1 MNIDLLFF
9 DTTFEK
15 KEEFIHNQEQFGEY
29 ISTHSF
35 EGKSNE
41 LLFLPPSMSITTNKT
56 LLVGCEDITNNN
68 KELLELGYSIGNKL
82 KENCELNILNFQ
94 GETEPIILG
103 ILLSKYSF
111 DKYQSDNNN
120 KVEINFNDSFE
131 TESLLQKRDSL
142 FWVKDLINTPAFDRS
157 PEYFIEQVELITSNK
172 DIKVDVHNK
181 DWLQKNNFGGVL
193 GVSQGSVR
201 EPYFLVGQYNPDA
214 EIQIA
219 LIGKGV
225 LFDSGGLSLKSPSG
239 METMKTDMSGAATAW
254 GTINLLAQ
262 NNIPVG
268 LTVYTPLVENMP
280 SGSAIRPGD
289 VLTTRNGKTIEVL
302 NTDAEGRLVLADAL
316 TYTEKKFKPQFMI
329 DLATLTGAII
339 VSLGSEY
346 AGLFSNNDKL
356 SKQLIDAGD
365 KVDEKLWRM
374 PLHEN
379 FDKLIN
385 SKNADMQNINYVGG
399 AGSTTAAQFL
409 QRFIL
414 NKTPWAHLDIAGMAF
429 SKYGGAL
436 NSSGA
441 TGYGVRLL
449 NKFIEENYE

>member
-1 MNIDLLFF
+1 MKIDLLFF

-15 KEEFIHNQEQFGEY
+15 KEEFINNQEQFGEY

-131 TESLLQKRDSL
+131 TESSLQKRDSL

-262 NNIPVG
+262 NNIQVG
-268 LTVYTPLVENMP
+268 LTVYTPIVENMP

-302 NTDAEGRLVLADAL
+302 NTDAEGRLIMADAL
-316 TYTEKKFKPQFMI
+316 AYAAEKKPDI
-329 DLATLTGAII
+329 ICDVATLTGAA
-339 VSLGSEY
+339 VAALGLDVG
-346 AGLFSNNDKL
+346 ALFSNDSEL
-356 SKQLIDAGD
+356 ESLFMRAS
-365 KVDEKLWRM
+365 EKSLESYHPL
-374 PLHEN
+374 PLHM
-379 FDKLIN
+379 DYKKLIE
-385 SKNADMQNINYVGG
+385 SDIADMKNTGGRYGG
-399 AGSTTAAQFL
+399 AITAAL
-409 QRFIL
+409 ILEEFIDG
-414 NKTPWAHLDIAGMAF
+414 NKWIHLDIAGPAR
-429 SKYGGAL
+429 SDNRK
-436 NSSGA
+436 GA
-441 TGYGVRLL
+441 TGFGVLGL
-449 NKFIEENYE
+449 YEFFKLISTDLPES

>member
-15 KEEFIHNQEQFGEY
+15 KEEFINNQEQFGEY

-56 LLVGCEDITNNN
+56 LLVGCDDITNNN

-103 ILLSKYSF
+103 ILLSKYNF

-120 KVEINFNDSFE
+120 KVEINFNDSLE
-131 TESLLQKRDSL
+131 TESSLQKRDSL

-201 EPYFLVGQYNPDA
+201 DPYFLVGQYNPDA

-302 NTDAEGRLVLADAL
+302 NTDAEGRLIMADAL
-316 TYTEKKFKPQFMI
+316 AYAAEKKPDI
-329 DLATLTGAII
+329 ICDVATLTGAA
-339 VSLGSEY
+339 VAALGLDVG
-346 AGLFSNNDKL
+346 ALFSNDSELESLFMRGSQKSL
-356 SKQLIDAGD
+356 ESYHPL
-365 KVDEKLWRM
+365 
-374 PLHEN
+374 PLHM
-379 FDKLIN
+379 DYKKLIE
-385 SKNADMQNINYVGG
+385 SDIADMKNTGGRYGG
-399 AGSTTAAQFL
+399 AITAAL
-409 QRFIL
+409 ILEEFIDG
-414 NKTPWAHLDIAGMAF
+414 NKWIHLDIAGPAR
-429 SKYGGAL
+429 SDNRK
-436 NSSGA
+436 GA
-441 TGYGVRLL
+441 TGFGVLGL
-449 NKFIEENYE
+449 YEFFKLMSTDLPES

>member
-15 KEEFIHNQEQFGEY
+15 KEEFINNQEQFGEY

-68 KELLELGYSIGNKL
+68 KELLELGYLIGNKI

-103 ILLSKYSF
+103 ILLSKYNF

-120 KVEINFNDSFE
+120 KVEINFNDSLE
-131 TESLLQKRDSL
+131 TESSLQKRDSL

-254 GTINLLAQ
+254 GTINLIAQ
-262 NNIPVG
+262 NNIQVG

-302 NTDAEGRLVLADAL
+302 NTDAEGRLIMADAL
-316 TYTEKKFKPQFMI
+316 AYAAEKKPDI
-329 DLATLTGAII
+329 ICDVATLTGAA
-339 VSLGSEY
+339 VAALGLDVG
-346 AGLFSNNDKL
+346 ALFSNDSELESLFMRGSQKSL
-356 SKQLIDAGD
+356 ESYHPL
-365 KVDEKLWRM
+365 
-374 PLHEN
+374 PLHV
-379 FDKLIN
+379 DYKKLIE
-385 SKNADMQNINYVGG
+385 SDIADMKNTGGRYGG
-399 AGSTTAAQFL
+399 AITAAL
-409 QRFIL
+409 ILEEFIDG
-414 NKTPWAHLDIAGMAF
+414 NKWIHLDIAGPAR
-429 SKYGGAL
+429 SDNRK
-436 NSSGA
+436 GA
-441 TGYGVRLL
+441 TGFGVLGL
-449 NKFIEENYE
+449 YEFFKLMSTDLPES

>member
-1 MNIDLLFF
+1 MKIDLLFF

-15 KEEFIHNQEQFGEY
+15 KEEFINNQEQFGEY

-68 KELLELGYSIGNKL
+68 KELLELGYLIGNKI

-131 TESLLQKRDSL
+131 TESSLQKRDSL

-302 NTDAEGRLVLADAL
+302 NTDAEGRLIMADAL
-316 TYTEKKFKPQFMI
+316 AYAAEKKPDI
-329 DLATLTGAII
+329 ICDVATLTGAA
-339 VSLGSEY
+339 VAALGLDVG
-346 AGLFSNNDKL
+346 ALFSNDSEL
-356 SKQLIDAGD
+356 ESLFMRAS
-365 KVDEKLWRM
+365 EKSLESYHPL
-374 PLHEN
+374 PLHV
-379 FDKLIN
+379 DYKKLIE
-385 SKNADMQNINYVGG
+385 SDIADMKNTGGRYGG
-399 AGSTTAAQFL
+399 AITAAL
-409 QRFIL
+409 ILEEFIDG
-414 NKTPWAHLDIAGMAF
+414 NKWIHLDIAGPAR
-429 SKYGGAL
+429 SDNRK
-436 NSSGA
+436 GA
-441 TGYGVRLL
+441 TGFGVLGL
-449 NKFIEENYE
+449 YEFFKLMSTDLPES

>member
-68 KELLELGYSIGNKL
+68 KELLELGYSIGNKI

-262 NNIPVG
+262 NNIQVG

-302 NTDAEGRLVLADAL
+302 NTDAEGRLIMADAL
-316 TYTEKKFKPQFMI
+316 AYAAEKKPDI
-329 DLATLTGAII
+329 ICDVATLTGAA
-339 VSLGSEY
+339 VAALGLDVG
-346 AGLFSNNDKL
+346 ALFSNDSEL
-356 SKQLIDAGD
+356 ESLFMRAS
-365 KVDEKLWRM
+365 EKSLESYHPL
-374 PLHEN
+374 PLHV
-379 FDKLIN
+379 DYKKLIE
-385 SKNADMQNINYVGG
+385 SDIADMKNTGGRYGG
-399 AGSTTAAQFL
+399 AIAAAL
-409 QRFIL
+409 ILEEFIDG
-414 NKTPWAHLDIAGMAF
+414 NKWIHLDIAGPAR
-429 SKYGGAL
+429 SDNRK
-436 NSSGA
+436 GA
-441 TGYGVRLL
+441 TGFGVLGL
-449 NKFIEENYE
+449 YEFFKIMSTDLPES

>member
-1 MNIDLLFF
+1 MKIDLLFF

-15 KEEFIHNQEQFGEY
+15 KEEFINNQEQFGEY

-68 KELLELGYSIGNKL
+68 KELLELGYSIGNKI

-94 GETEPIILG
+94 GEIEPIILG

-181 DWLQKNNFGGVL
+181 DWLKKNNFGGVL

-262 NNIPVG
+262 NNIQVG
-268 LTVYTPLVENMP
+268 LTVYTPIVENMP

-302 NTDAEGRLVLADAL
+302 NTDAEGRLIMADAL
-316 TYTEKKFKPQFMI
+316 AYAAEKKPDI
-329 DLATLTGAII
+329 ICDVATLTGAA
-339 VSLGSEY
+339 VAALGLDVG
-346 AGLFSNNDKL
+346 ALFSNDSEL
-356 SKQLIDAGD
+356 ESLFMRAS
-365 KVDEKLWRM
+365 EKSLESYHPL
-374 PLHEN
+374 PLHM
-379 FDKLIN
+379 DYKKLIE
-385 SKNADMQNINYVGG
+385 SDIADMKNTGGRYGG
-399 AGSTTAAQFL
+399 AITAAL
-409 QRFIL
+409 ILEEFIDG
-414 NKTPWAHLDIAGMAF
+414 NKWIHLDIAGPAR
-429 SKYGGAL
+429 SDNRK
-436 NSSGA
+436 GA
-441 TGYGVRLL
+441 TGFGVLGL
-449 NKFIEENYE
+449 YEFFKLMSTDLPES

>member
-131 TESLLQKRDSL
+131 TESSLQKRDSL

-157 PEYFIEQVELITSNK
+157 PEYFIDQVELITSDK

-181 DWLQKNNFGGVL
+181 DWLKKNNFGGVL

-262 NNIPVG
+262 NNIQVG

-302 NTDAEGRLVLADAL
+302 NTDAEGRLIMADAL
-316 TYTEKKFKPQFMI
+316 AYAAEKKPDI
-329 DLATLTGAII
+329 ICDVATLTGAA
-339 VSLGSEY
+339 VAALGLDVG
-346 AGLFSNNDKL
+346 ALFSNDSEL
-356 SKQLIDAGD
+356 ESLFMRAS
-365 KVDEKLWRM
+365 EKSLESYHPL
-374 PLHEN
+374 PLHM
-379 FDKLIN
+379 DYKKLIE
-385 SKNADMQNINYVGG
+385 SDIADMKNTGGRYGG
-399 AGSTTAAQFL
+399 AITAAL
-409 QRFIL
+409 ILEEFIDG
-414 NKTPWAHLDIAGMAF
+414 NKWIHLDIAGPAR
-429 SKYGGAL
+429 SDNRK
-436 NSSGA
+436 GA
-441 TGYGVRLL
+441 TGFGVLGL
-449 NKFIEENYE
+449 YEFFKLMSTDLPES

>member
-68 KELLELGYSIGNKL
+68 KELLELGYSIGNKI

-131 TESLLQKRDSL
+131 TESSLQKRDSL

-262 NNIPVG
+262 NNIQVG

-302 NTDAEGRLVLADAL
+302 NTDAEGRLIMADAL
-316 TYTEKKFKPQFMI
+316 AYAAEKKPDI
-329 DLATLTGAII
+329 ICDVATLTGAA
-339 VSLGSEY
+339 VAALGLDVG
-346 AGLFSNNDKL
+346 ALFSNDSEL
-356 SKQLIDAGD
+356 ESLFMRAS
-365 KVDEKLWRM
+365 EKSLESYHPL
-374 PLHEN
+374 PLHV
-379 FDKLIN
+379 DYKKLIE
-385 SKNADMQNINYVGG
+385 SDIADMKNTGGRYGG
-399 AGSTTAAQFL
+399 AITAAL
-409 QRFIL
+409 ILEEFIDG
-414 NKTPWAHLDIAGMAF
+414 NKWIHLDIAGPAR
-429 SKYGGAL
+429 SDNRK
-436 NSSGA
+436 GA
-441 TGYGVRLL
+441 TGFGVLGL
-449 NKFIEENYE
+449 YEFFKIMSTDLPES

>member
-1 MNIDLLFF
+1 MKIDLLFF

-15 KEEFIHNQEQFGEY
+15 KEEFINNQEQFGEY

-103 ILLSKYSF
+103 ILLSKYNF

-120 KVEINFNDSFE
+120 KVEINFNDSLE

-157 PEYFIEQVELITSNK
+157 PEYFIDQVELITSDK

-181 DWLQKNNFGGVL
+181 DWLKKNNFGGVL

-302 NTDAEGRLVLADAL
+302 NTDAEGRLIMADAL
-316 TYTEKKFKPQFMI
+316 AYAAEKKPDI
-329 DLATLTGAII
+329 ICDVATLTGAA
-339 VSLGSEY
+339 VAALGLDVG
-346 AGLFSNNDKL
+346 ALFSNDSEL
-356 SKQLIDAGD
+356 ESLFMRAS
-365 KVDEKLWRM
+365 EKSLESYHPL
-374 PLHEN
+374 PLHV
-379 FDKLIN
+379 DYKKLIE
-385 SKNADMQNINYVGG
+385 SDIADMKNTGGRYGG
-399 AGSTTAAQFL
+399 AITAAL
-409 QRFIL
+409 ILEEFIDG
-414 NKTPWAHLDIAGMAF
+414 NKWIHLDIAGPAR
-429 SKYGGAL
+429 SDNRK
-436 NSSGA
+436 GA
-441 TGYGVRLL
+441 TGFGVLGL
-449 NKFIEENYE
+449 YEFFKLMSTDLPES

>member
-9 DTTFEK
+9 DTTFGK
-15 KEEFIHNQEQFGEY
+15 KEDFINNQEQFGEY

-103 ILLSKYSF
+103 ILLSKYNF

-131 TESLLQKRDSL
+131 TESSLQKRDTL

-157 PEYFIEQVELITSNK
+157 PEYFIEQVKLITSNK

-302 NTDAEGRLVLADAL
+302 NTDAEGRLIMADAL
-316 TYTEKKFKPQFMI
+316 AYAAEKKPDI
-329 DLATLTGAII
+329 ICDVATLTGAA
-339 VSLGSEY
+339 VAALGLDVG
-346 AGLFSNNDKL
+346 ALFSNDSEL
-356 SKQLIDAGD
+356 ESLFMRAS
-365 KVDEKLWRM
+365 EKSLESYHPL
-374 PLHEN
+374 PLHM
-379 FDKLIN
+379 DYKKLIE
-385 SKNADMQNINYVGG
+385 SDIADMKNTGGRYGG
-399 AGSTTAAQFL
+399 AITAAL
-409 QRFIL
+409 ILEEFIDG
-414 NKTPWAHLDIAGMAF
+414 NKWIHLDIAGPAR
-429 SKYGGAL
+429 SDNRK
-436 NSSGA
+436 GA
-441 TGYGVRLL
+441 TGFGVLGL
-449 NKFIEENYE
+449 YEFFKLMSTDLPES

>member
-68 KELLELGYSIGNKL
+68 KELLELGYLIGNKI

-94 GETEPIILG
+94 GEIEPIILG

-262 NNIPVG
+262 NNIQVG
-268 LTVYTPLVENMP
+268 LTVYTPIVENMP

-302 NTDAEGRLVLADAL
+302 NTDAEGRLIMADAL
-316 TYTEKKFKPQFMI
+316 AYAAEKKPDI
-329 DLATLTGAII
+329 ICDVATLTGAA
-339 VSLGSEY
+339 VAALGLDVG
-346 AGLFSNNDKL
+346 ALFSNDSEL
-356 SKQLIDAGD
+356 ESLFMRAS
-365 KVDEKLWRM
+365 EKSLESYHPL
-374 PLHEN
+374 PLHM
-379 FDKLIN
+379 DYKKLIE
-385 SKNADMQNINYVGG
+385 SDIADMKNTGGRYGG
-399 AGSTTAAQFL
+399 AITAAL
-409 QRFIL
+409 ILEEFIDG
-414 NKTPWAHLDIAGMAF
+414 NKWIHLDIAGPAR
-429 SKYGGAL
+429 SDNRK
-436 NSSGA
+436 GA
-441 TGYGVRLL
+441 TGFGVLGL
-449 NKFIEENYE
+449 YEFFKIMSTDLPES

>member
-15 KEEFIHNQEQFGEY
+15 KEEFINNQEQFGEY

-56 LLVGCEDITNNN
+56 LLVGCDDITNNN

-103 ILLSKYSF
+103 ILLSKYNF

-131 TESLLQKRDSL
+131 TESSLQKRDSL

-201 EPYFLVGQYNPDA
+201 DPYFLVGQYNPDA

-302 NTDAEGRLVLADAL
+302 NTDAEGRLIMADAL
-316 TYTEKKFKPQFMI
+316 AYAAEKKPDI
-329 DLATLTGAII
+329 ICDVATLTGAA
-339 VSLGSEY
+339 VAALGLDVG
-346 AGLFSNNDKL
+346 ALFSNDSEL
-356 SKQLIDAGD
+356 ESLFMRAS
-365 KVDEKLWRM
+365 EKSLESYHPL
-374 PLHEN
+374 PLHM
-379 FDKLIN
+379 DYKKLIE
-385 SKNADMQNINYVGG
+385 SDIADMKNTGG
-399 AGSTTAAQFL
+399 
-409 QRFIL
+409 
-414 NKTPWAHLDIAGMAF
+414 
-429 SKYGGAL
+429 
-436 NSSGA
+436 
-441 TGYGVRLL
+441 RLSL
-449 NKFIEENYE
+449 IHI

>member
-1 MNIDLLFF
+1 MKIDLLFF

-15 KEEFIHNQEQFGEY
+15 KEEFINNQEQFGEY

-68 KELLELGYSIGNKL
+68 KELLELGYLIGNKI

-131 TESLLQKRDSL
+131 TESSLQKRDSL

-262 NNIPVG
+262 NNIQVG
-268 LTVYTPLVENMP
+268 LTVYTPIVENMP

-302 NTDAEGRLVLADAL
+302 NTDAEGRLIMADAL
-316 TYTEKKFKPQFMI
+316 AYAAEKKPDI
-329 DLATLTGAII
+329 ICDVATLTGAA
-339 VSLGSEY
+339 VAALGLDVG
-346 AGLFSNNDKL
+346 ALFSNDSEL
-356 SKQLIDAGD
+356 ESLFMRAS
-365 KVDEKLWRM
+365 EKSLESYHPL
-374 PLHEN
+374 PLHM
-379 FDKLIN
+379 DYKKLIE
-385 SKNADMQNINYVGG
+385 SDIADMKNTGGRYGG
-399 AGSTTAAQFL
+399 AITAAL
-409 QRFIL
+409 ILEEFIDG
-414 NKTPWAHLDIAGMAF
+414 NKWIHLDIAGPAR
-429 SKYGGAL
+429 SDNRK
-436 NSSGA
+436 GA
-441 TGYGVRLL
+441 TGFGVLGL
-449 NKFIEENYE
+449 YEFFKLMSTDLPES

>member
-68 KELLELGYSIGNKL
+68 KELLELGYSIGNKI
-82 KENCELNILNFQ
+82 KENCELSILNFQ

-131 TESLLQKRDSL
+131 TESSLQKRDSL

-302 NTDAEGRLVLADAL
+302 NTDAEGRLIMADAL
-316 TYTEKKFKPQFMI
+316 AYAAEKKPDI
-329 DLATLTGAII
+329 ICDVATLTGAA
-339 VSLGSEY
+339 VAALGLDVG
-346 AGLFSNNDKL
+346 ALFSNDSEL
-356 SKQLIDAGD
+356 ESLFMRAS
-365 KVDEKLWRM
+365 EKSLESYHPL
-374 PLHEN
+374 PLHV
-379 FDKLIN
+379 DYKKLIE
-385 SKNADMQNINYVGG
+385 SDIADMKNTGGRYGG
-399 AGSTTAAQFL
+399 AITAAL
-409 QRFIL
+409 ILEEFIDG
-414 NKTPWAHLDIAGMAF
+414 NKWIHLDIAGPAR
-429 SKYGGAL
+429 SDNRK
-436 NSSGA
+436 GA
-441 TGYGVRLL
+441 TGFGVLGL
-449 NKFIEENYE
+449 YEFFKIMSTDLPES

>member
-15 KEEFIHNQEQFGEY
+15 KEEFINNQEQFGEY

-68 KELLELGYSIGNKL
+68 KELLELGYLIGNKI

-94 GETEPIILG
+94 GEIEPIILG

-262 NNIPVG
+262 NNIQVG
-268 LTVYTPLVENMP
+268 LTVYTPIVENMP

-302 NTDAEGRLVLADAL
+302 NTDAEGRLIMADAL
-316 TYTEKKFKPQFMI
+316 AYAAEKKPDI
-329 DLATLTGAII
+329 ICDVATLTGAA
-339 VSLGSEY
+339 VAALGLDVG
-346 AGLFSNNDKL
+346 ALFSNDSEL
-356 SKQLIDAGD
+356 ESLFMRAS
-365 KVDEKLWRM
+365 EKSLESYHPL
-374 PLHEN
+374 PLHM
-379 FDKLIN
+379 DYKKLIE
-385 SKNADMQNINYVGG
+385 SDIADMKNTGGRYGG
-399 AGSTTAAQFL
+399 AITAAL
-409 QRFIL
+409 ILEEFIDG
-414 NKTPWAHLDIAGMAF
+414 NKWIHLDIAGPAR
-429 SKYGGAL
+429 SDNRK
-436 NSSGA
+436 GA
-441 TGYGVRLL
+441 TGFGVLGL
-449 NKFIEENYE
+449 YEFFKLMSTDLPES

>member
-1 MNIDLLFF
+1 MKIDLLFF

-15 KEEFIHNQEQFGEY
+15 KEEFINNQEQFGEY

-68 KELLELGYSIGNKL
+68 KELLELGYSIGNKI

-94 GETEPIILG
+94 GEIEPIILG

-262 NNIPVG
+262 NNIQVG
-268 LTVYTPLVENMP
+268 LTVYTPIVENMP

-302 NTDAEGRLVLADAL
+302 NTDAEGRLIMADAL
-316 TYTEKKFKPQFMI
+316 AYAAEKKPDI
-329 DLATLTGAII
+329 ICDVATLTGAA
-339 VSLGSEY
+339 VAALGLDVG
-346 AGLFSNNDKL
+346 ALFSNDSEL
-356 SKQLIDAGD
+356 ESLFMRAS
-365 KVDEKLWRM
+365 EKSLESYHPL
-374 PLHEN
+374 PLHM
-379 FDKLIN
+379 DYKKLIE
-385 SKNADMQNINYVGG
+385 SDIADMKNTGGRYGG
-399 AGSTTAAQFL
+399 AITAAL
-409 QRFIL
+409 ILEEFIDG
-414 NKTPWAHLDIAGMAF
+414 NKWIHLDIAGPAR
-429 SKYGGAL
+429 SDNRK
-436 NSSGA
+436 GA
-441 TGYGVRLL
+441 TGFGVLGL
-449 NKFIEENYE
+449 YEFFKIMSTDLPES

>member
-15 KEEFIHNQEQFGEY
+15 KEEFINNQEQFGEY

-56 LLVGCEDITNNN
+56 LLVGCDDITNNN

-103 ILLSKYSF
+103 ILLSKYNF
-111 DKYQSDNNN
+111 DKYQSDNKN
-120 KVEINFNDSFE
+120 KVEINFNDSLD
-131 TESLLQKRDSL
+131 TESSLQKRDSL

-201 EPYFLVGQYNPDA
+201 DPYFLVGQYNPDA

-302 NTDAEGRLVLADAL
+302 NTDAEGRLIMADAL
-316 TYTEKKFKPQFMI
+316 AYAAEKKPDI
-329 DLATLTGAII
+329 ICDVATLTGAA
-339 VSLGSEY
+339 VAALGLDVG
-346 AGLFSNNDKL
+346 ALFSNDSEL
-356 SKQLIDAGD
+356 ESLFMRAS
-365 KVDEKLWRM
+365 EKSLESYHPL
-374 PLHEN
+374 PLHV
-379 FDKLIN
+379 DYKKLIE
-385 SKNADMQNINYVGG
+385 SDIADMKNTGGRYGG
-399 AGSTTAAQFL
+399 AITAAL
-409 QRFIL
+409 ILEEFIDG
-414 NKTPWAHLDIAGMAF
+414 NKWIHLDIAGPAR
-429 SKYGGAL
+429 SDNRK
-436 NSSGA
+436 GA
-441 TGYGVRLL
+441 TGFGVLGL
-449 NKFIEENYE
+449 YEFFKLMSTDLPES

>member
-15 KEEFIHNQEQFGEY
+15 KEEFINNQEQFGEY

-56 LLVGCEDITNNN
+56 LLVGCDDITNNN

-103 ILLSKYSF
+103 ILLSKYNF

-120 KVEINFNDSFE
+120 KVEINFNDSLE
-131 TESLLQKRDSL
+131 TESSLQKRDSL

-157 PEYFIEQVELITSNK
+157 PEYFIEQVESITSNK
-172 DIKVDVHNK
+172 DINVDVHNK
-181 DWLQKNNFGGVL
+181 EWLQKNNFGGVL

-302 NTDAEGRLVLADAL
+302 NTDAEGRLIMADAL
-316 TYTEKKFKPQFMI
+316 AYAAEKKPDI
-329 DLATLTGAII
+329 ICDVATLTGAA
-339 VSLGSEY
+339 VAALGLDVG
-346 AGLFSNNDKL
+346 ALFSNDSELESLFIRGSQKSL
-356 SKQLIDAGD
+356 ESYHPL
-365 KVDEKLWRM
+365 
-374 PLHEN
+374 PLHM
-379 FDKLIN
+379 DYKKLIE
-385 SKNADMQNINYVGG
+385 SDIADMKNTGGRYGG
-399 AGSTTAAQFL
+399 AITAAL
-409 QRFIL
+409 ILEEFIDG
-414 NKTPWAHLDIAGMAF
+414 NKWIHLDIAGPAR
-429 SKYGGAL
+429 SDNRK
-436 NSSGA
+436 GA
-441 TGYGVRLL
+441 TGFGVLGL
-449 NKFIEENYE
+449 YEFFKLMSTDLPES

>member
-1 MNIDLLFF
+1 MKIDLLFF

-15 KEEFIHNQEQFGEY
+15 KEEFINNQEQFGEY

-68 KELLELGYSIGNKL
+68 KELLELGYLIGNKI

-94 GETEPIILG
+94 GEIEPIILG

-131 TESLLQKRDSL
+131 TESSLQKRDSL

-262 NNIPVG
+262 NNIQVG
-268 LTVYTPLVENMP
+268 LTVYTPIVENMP

-302 NTDAEGRLVLADAL
+302 NTDAEGRLIMADAL
-316 TYTEKKFKPQFMI
+316 AYAAEKKPDI
-329 DLATLTGAII
+329 ICDVATLTGAA
-339 VSLGSEY
+339 VAALGLDVG
-346 AGLFSNNDKL
+346 ALFSNDSEL
-356 SKQLIDAGD
+356 ESLFMRAS
-365 KVDEKLWRM
+365 EKSLESYHPL
-374 PLHEN
+374 PLHM
-379 FDKLIN
+379 DYKKLIE
-385 SKNADMQNINYVGG
+385 SDIADMKNTGGRYGG
-399 AGSTTAAQFL
+399 AITAAL
-409 QRFIL
+409 ILEEFIDG
-414 NKTPWAHLDIAGMAF
+414 NKWIHLDIAGPAR
-429 SKYGGAL
+429 SDNRK
-436 NSSGA
+436 GA
-441 TGYGVRLL
+441 TGFGVLGL
-449 NKFIEENYE
+449 YEFFKLMSTDLPES